1 MIRLYFKREVFEE
14 QCIRLLM
21 GSMLIYETLVNSI
34 SLDSRLN
41 NPIMNYKLLG
51 QSGLRVSEL
60 SLGTMGFGTEWKWG
74 CDKQLSQQ
82 IFEAYANAGGNF
94 IDTANRYT
102 EGTSEKFV
110 GDFIAKDRDHFV
122 VATKYSL
129 RDRTGDLNFAGNHR
143 KNMMRSVKESLWR
156 LNTDYIDLLWV
167 HAWDSWT
174 PTEEIMKGL
183 EDLITRGMVHYI
195 GISDTPAWVV
205 SQANTMAQ
213 LRGWN
218 QFVGLQIEYSLIQRT
233 VEPELMQ
240 MAKAFGMT
248 VTPWAPLGGG
258 SLTGKYLTG
267 DKGRLP
273 EASIRLNERATLITK
288 KVVELAN
295 QLEVSASQLAIN
307 WTRQN
312 KNQSV
317 IPIVGATK
325 VSQLEDVLGCL
336 NFEIPIEIMNQLNDV
351 SNIELPFPHKFLS
364 DAPVA
369 DVLYGGMKDKMKD
382 NRY

>member
-1 MIRLYFKREVFEE
+1 MH
-14 QCIRLLM
+14 
-21 GSMLIYETLVNSI
+21 
-34 SLDSRLN
+34 
-41 NPIMNYKLLG
+41 YKLLG
-51 QSGLRVSEL
+51 QSGLRVAEL

-74 CDKQLSQQ
+74 CDKELSKQ
-82 IFEAYANAGGNF
+82 IFDAYANAGGNF

-143 KNMMRSVKESLWR
+143 KNLMRSVRESLWR

-183 EDLITRGMVHYI
+183 EDLISRGLVHYI

-205 SQANTMAQ
+205 SQANTLAQ

-218 QFVGLQIEYSLIQRT
+218 QFIGLQIEYSLIQRT
-233 VEPELMQ
+233 VEAELLP
-240 MAKAFGMT
+240 MAKAFGT

-258 SLTGKYLTG
+258 VLTGKYLKG

-273 EASIRLNERATLITK
+273 ESSIRLGERATTIAS
-288 KVVELAN
+288 KVVDLAA
-295 QLEVSASQLAIN
+295 QLGVTPGQLAIN
-307 WTRQN
+307 WTRQHTG
-312 KNQSV
+312 QSV
-317 IPIVGATK
+317 IPVVGATK
-325 VSQLEDVLGCL
+325 VHQLQETLGCL
-336 NFEIPIEIMNQLNDV
+336 TFEIPMDVMKQLNEV
-351 SNIELPFPHKFLS
+351 SQVELPFPQRFLNE
-364 DAPVA
+364 PGVL
-369 DVLYGGMKDKMKD
+369 DVLYGGIKNQMKDS
-382 NRY
+382 RY

>member
-1 MIRLYFKREVFEE
+1 LHGFIDLAYDTF
-14 QCIRLLM
+14 
-21 GSMLIYETLVNSI
+21 VNSI
-34 SLDSRLN
+34 SLDSQLLS
-41 NPIMNYKLLG
+41 ITMNTKLLG

-60 SLGTMGFGTEWKWG
+60 CLGTMGFGTEWKWG
-74 CDKQLSQQ
+74 CDKEGSKQ
-82 IFEAYANAGGNF
+82 IFDTYANAGGNF

-129 RDRTGDLNFAGNHR
+129 RDRTGDLNYAGNHR
-143 KNMMRSVKESLWR
+143 KNLMRSVKESLWR

-174 PTEEIMKGL
+174 PTEEIIKGL
-183 EDLITRGMVHYI
+183 EDLITRGIVHYI

-233 VEPELMQ
+233 VEAELMP

-248 VTPWAPLGGG
+248 VTPWAPLAGGA
-258 SLTGKYLTG
+258 LTGKYLKG
-267 DKGRLP
+267 DKGRLS
-273 EASIRLNERATLITK
+273 EKSSRLGVREVEIAKTVVAVAS
-288 KVVELAN
+288 ELG
-295 QLEVSASQLAIN
+295 VSPAQVAIN

-325 VSQLEDVLGCL
+325 ANQLEDVLGCL
-336 NFEIPIEIMNQLNDV
+336 TFEIPGQAMQKLNDA
-351 SNIELPFPHKFLS
+351 SHIELPFPQKFL
-364 DAPVA
+364 AEGGVL
-369 DVLYGGMKDKMKD
+369 DVLYGGVKDSMKDS
-382 NRY
+382 RY

>member
-1 MIRLYFKREVFEE
+1 
-14 QCIRLLM
+14 
-21 GSMLIYETLVNSI
+21 
-34 SLDSRLN
+34 
-41 NPIMNYKLLG
+41 MNYKLLG

-60 SLGTMGFGTEWKWG
+60 ALGTMGFGTEWNWG

-82 IFEAYANAGGNF
+82 IFDAYANASGNF

-129 RDRTGDLNFAGNHR
+129 RDRGGDLNFAGNHR
-143 KNMMRSVKESLWR
+143 KNMMRSVKDSLWR

-167 HAWDSWT
+167 HAWDGWT

-183 EDLITRGMVHYI
+183 EDLITRGLVHYI

-218 QFVGLQIEYSLIQRT
+218 QFVGLQIEYSLLQRT
-233 VEPELMQ
+233 VEAELMP

-258 SLTGKYLTG
+258 ALTGKYLKG

-273 EASIRLNERATLITK
+273 ESSIRLGDRATVIAQ
-288 KVVELAN
+288 KVVEVAT
-295 QLEVSASQLAIN
+295 QLGVTASQLAIN
-307 WTRQN
+307 WTRQH

-325 VSQLEDVLGCL
+325 VSQVEDVLGCL
-336 NFEIPIEIMNQLNDV
+336 NFEIPADAMNQLNEASKVD
-351 SNIELPFPHKFLS
+351 LPFPQKFLTEGT
-364 DAPVA
+364 VL
-369 DVLYGGMKDKMKD
+369 DVLYGGMKDKLK
-382 NRY
+382 

>member
-1 MIRLYFKREVFEE
+1 
-14 QCIRLLM
+14 
-21 GSMLIYETLVNSI
+21 
-34 SLDSRLN
+34 
-41 NPIMNYKLLG
+41 MNYKLFG

-60 SLGTMGFGTEWKWG
+60 CLGTMGFGTEWKWG
-74 CDKQLSQQ
+74 ADKELSQK
-82 IFEAYANAGGNF
+82 IFDTYANAGGNF

-122 VATKYSL
+122 VATKYTL
-129 RDRTGDLNFAGNHR
+129 RDRSGDLNFAGNHR
-143 KNMMRSVKESLWR
+143 KNLMRSVKESLWR
-156 LNTDYIDLLWV
+156 LNTDYIDVLWV
-167 HAWDSWT
+167 HMWDTLT

-233 VEPELMQ
+233 VEAELLP
-240 MAKAFGMT
+240 MAKAYGMT
-248 VTPWAPLGGG
+248 VTPWAPLAGGA
-258 SLTGKYLTG
+258 LTGKYLKG

-273 EASIRLNERATLITK
+273 DTSIRLGERATNITK
-288 KVVELAN
+288 KVVEIADGLG
-295 QLEVSASQLAIN
+295 VTASQVAIN
-307 WTRQN
+307 WTRQQ
-312 KNQSV
+312 KGQSV

-325 VSQLEDVLGCL
+325 ETQVQDVLGCL
-336 NFEIPIEIMNQLNDV
+336 KFELPPDAMKELNEV
-351 SNIELPFPHKFLS
+351 SKIDLPFPQKFLTE
-364 DAPVA
+364 PGVQ
-369 DVLYGGMKDKMKD
+369 DVLYGGARDKMVD
-382 NRY
+382 SRY